1 MARPREYE
9 PDTVLDLAIE
19 TFWQRG
25 YKATSVQDLVE
36 ATGLN
41 RGSMY
46 AAFGSKAG
54 LFNAALDRYMRD
66 GALAAA
72 LDAADDTPVLEIV
85 RFLFNQLVA
94 VAAED
99 DERRGCM
106 ITNTAVEL
114 SVHDEEV
121 RAKIDANLAE
131 LEEAFAR
138 RIAAAQ
144 AKREVDAS
152 VDPLTLGR
160 FLVAGMQ
167 GLRVMAKVTND
178 RARLQS
184 VADMVVR
191 AVGG

>member
-85 RFLFNQLVA
+85 RFLFDQLVA